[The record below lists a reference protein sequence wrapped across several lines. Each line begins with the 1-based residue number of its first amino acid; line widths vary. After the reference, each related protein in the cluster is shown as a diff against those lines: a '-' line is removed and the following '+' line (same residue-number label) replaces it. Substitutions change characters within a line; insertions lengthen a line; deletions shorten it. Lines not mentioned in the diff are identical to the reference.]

1 MKKIALFLCL
11 SLACSAYAQ
20 NLLQQGRDSQEIV
33 PQGWDKI
40 EAQGDLNQDG
50 KTDLVVFTKPH
61 TPEKTKPNNDI
72 SAENDFNQGLLAIY
86 FGQDNGTF
94 KLFKQYKE
102 LLFASELTHIDVG
115 LKINRKGSLLIDIKA
130 DYVYGVG
137 GIHDSY
143 QYNYRY
149 QNQDFYLIGK
159 DVEKMDSHA
168 DKLEKSSENYLT
180 GKKLVITDKALE
192 GGWRKEKWHKLNKKP
207 LEKLGKDALYVD

>member
-1 MKKIALFLCL
+1 MKKTALFLCL
-11 SLACSAYAQ
+11 SLACSVYAQ

-50 KTDLVVFTKPH
+50 KTDLVVFAKPH
-61 TPEKTKPNNDI
+61 TPEKTEPSNDI
-72 SAENDFNQGLLAIY
+72 SAENNFNQGILAIY

-102 LLFASELTHIDVG
+102 LLLASELTQIDVG

-130 DYVYGVG
+130 DYVHGVG

-149 QNQDFYLIGK
+149 QNQDFY
-159 DVEKMDSHA
+159 
-168 DKLEKSSENYLT
+168 
-180 GKKLVITDKALE
+180 
-192 GGWRKEKWHKLNKKP
+192 
-207 LEKLGKDALYVD
+207 

>member
-1 MKKIALFLCL
+1 MKKIFFIL
-11 SLACSAYAQ
+11 SFSLVSNLYAQ
-20 NLLQQGRDSQEIV
+20 NLLQQGRNSQEIV
-33 PQGWDKI
+33 PQGWETT

-50 KTDLVVFTKPH
+50 KNDLVIFTKPH
-61 TPEKTKPNNDI
+61 TPEKTEPNNDI
-72 SAENDFNQGLLAIY
+72 SAENNFNQGILAIY

-102 LLFASELTHIDVG
+102 LLLASELTQIDVG

-130 DYVYGVG
+130 DYVHGVG

-180 GKKLVITDKALE
+180 GKKLVITDKTLE